1 MGWFDILKYN
11 REHYV
16 EASKKH
22 NDPETI
28 ETHKEILE
36 LVEASPRKDKAMGR
50 RIAQLKAKKLDENNT
65 VGGGWEHDDN
75 EE

>member
-28 ETHKEILE
+28 ETHKKILE
-36 LVEASPRKDKAMGR
+36 LVEASPVKNKEMGR
-50 RIAQLKAKKLDENNT
+50 RIAQLKAMWRAGADE
-65 VGGGWEHDDN
+65 EEEN
-75 EE
+75 EPE